1 MRKAKRK
8 ITLLPMYSAP
18 IPSLRS
24 PEQTRIPK
32 RQKRSRT
39 LQPRQCLYGA
49 FAGTGTTLVMPNAIE
64 GPREEAG
71 VLAGATVL
79 RVGIDELAP
88 RALGGRVMTGLD
100 NVKLK
105 QHGQVSCIPREANK
119 RTRSTRVIS
128 RVDVERAKQ
137 GRNIYGLMR

>member
-39 LQPRQCLYGA
+39 LRPRQCLYGA
-49 FAGTGTTLVMPNAIE
+49 FAGTGKTLVMPNAIE
-64 GPREEAG
+64 DPREEAG
-71 VLAGATVL
+71 VWAGARVL
-79 RVGIDELAP
+79 RVEIDVLVS
-88 RALGGRVMTGLD
+88 RVSGGRVMTGLGSV
-100 NVKLK
+100 NLK

-119 RTRSTRVIS
+119 RTRSRRVVS
-128 RVDVERAKQ
+128 RVDVERAKH